1 MCLYVTGY
9 SNDDGIRLGGSWADP
24 QAGGGRE
31 AEHAEPELRHGAAQ
45 PHQQRGAIPRPGIQ
59 VDQTFTPIPFSLPLS
74 FSVFLI
80 VYLSHAL
87 SREAE
92 FTDCLL
98 RLLDKRV

>member
-59 VDQTFTPIPFSLPLS
+59 VDQTFTPIPFSLPHY
-74 FSVFLI
+74 I
-80 VYLSHAL
+80 SHAL
-87 SREAE
+87 SWEAE
-92 FTDCLL
+92 FTDCPL
-98 RLLDKRV
+98 RLLDEQV